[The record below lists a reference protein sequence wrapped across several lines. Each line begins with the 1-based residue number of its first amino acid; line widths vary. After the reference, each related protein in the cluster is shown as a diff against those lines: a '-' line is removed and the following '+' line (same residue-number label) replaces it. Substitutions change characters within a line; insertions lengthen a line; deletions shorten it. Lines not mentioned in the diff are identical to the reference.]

1 MRSRAFAVEIA
12 FSVLLAT
19 RLGAQ
24 STFATL
30 TGTVTDTRTDT
41 IPNVT
46 VIATNVATNV
56 SLTGVSNEAGI
67 FSLAS
72 LKEGQYTVRAKA
84 TGFKELVVENV
95 ELVSHDIRRLD
106 LRLAVGGVQET
117 LS

>member
-1 MRSRAFAVEIA
+1 MVGCSAGVSRRVTQSCAFAVQIA
-12 FSVLLAT
+12 FSVLLGAT

-24 STFATL
+24 STFATI
-30 TGTVTDTRTDT
+30 TGTVTDIRADA

-46 VIATNVATNV
+46 VIATHVATNI

-84 TGFKELVVENV
+84 TGFKQLVIENV
-95 ELVSHDIRRLD
+95 E
-106 LRLAVGGVQET
+106 
-117 LS
+117 